1 MDLSLALRYFC
12 STARDGFSGYG
23 GTAAHDINRTTTT
36 TSLIMTY
43 TPPSVR
49 GTLSHKTASANYI
62 TTERNAPTEFAT
74 HAELTAALAAAVA
87 AKSAPVVVPPAPSA
101 PTLSITDNSTSVD
114 LSWTT
119 PVGSFTNYEVWQVKT
134 TAHVAGTWTK
144 ELTVNASTLTC
155 TISGLSTTAAYS
167 YKVRAIRP
175 DVVGDY
181 SNTVNTT
188 SGGRTTT
195 TTTTT
200 TPAP

>member
-1 MDLSLALRYFC
+1 MA
-12 STARDGFSGYG
+12 
-23 GTAAHDINRTTTT
+23 
-36 TSLIMTY
+36 Y

-62 TTERNAPTEFAT
+62 TTERNAPTEVAT
-74 HAELTAALAAAVA
+74 HAEFTAGLAAAVA

-101 PTLSITDNSTSVD
+101 PTLRITDNSTSVD
-114 LSWTT
+114 LAWTAALGT
-119 PVGSFTNYEVWQVKT
+119 FTNYEVWQVKT

-144 ELTVNASTLTC
+144 ELTVNAGTLTC

-175 DVVGDY
+175 DVVGNY
-181 SNTVNTT
+181 SNEVNTT

-200 TPAP
+200 TTTAAP